1 MKKDKQKSILTSL
14 IYKEYLQIIRD
25 PSSILIAF
33 VLPLMLLLLFAYAI
47 NLDNNQIKVG
57 LLMDGYR
64 NQTNDLITSF
74 ENTDFLKIINF
85 ENRKTM
91 ERALVNSD
99 IKAMI
104 IIPNDFAKNVQNK
117 TPTTMQ
123 LIIDGADPNIST
135 FVEGYVGGAVAKWQQ
150 LKAIDNGV
158 NTGQSVDIQSYVWFN
173 PELKSRNLILPSSI
187 ATVMTLVGMLLTAL
201 VIAREWERGTMESLL
216 ATKVTKLDII
226 LSKYIAYYCLAM
238 FSTAFCSFLCI
249 VFFRITFYGSYIVYF
264 ITSSLF
270 IFTSLGQGLLI
281 STVSENQ
288 FAASMATSN
297 FGFMPANMLSGMIF
311 EISSM
316 PKIVQFISF
325 FVPARYF
332 TTCIINLF
340 NAGNIW
346 SVLLTQSLFLLIV
359 SVLLFILVYKKTKT
373 RLE

>member
-1 MKKDKQKSILTSL
+1 MTGNRQSSILKSL
-14 IYKEYLQIIRD
+14 IHKEYLQIIRD

-33 VLPLMLLLLFAYAI
+33 ILPLILLLLFAYAI
-47 NLDNNQIKVG
+47 NLDNNQIKIG
-57 LLMDGYR
+57 LLLDGSK
-64 NQTNDLITSF
+64 NQVNDLITSF
-74 ENTDFLKIINF
+74 ENTDFLKVLNF
-85 ENRKTM
+85 NDRKNM
-91 ERALVNSD
+91 ERALVNSE
-99 IKAMI
+99 IKAMV
-104 IIPNDFAKNVQNK
+104 IIPNDFGKNIQNRVSASL
-117 TPTTMQ
+117 Q
-123 LIIDGADPNIST
+123 LIIDGADPNISI
-135 FVEGYVGGAVAKWQQ
+135 FVEGYVGGVIAKWQQ
-150 LKAIDNGV
+150 IKGIESGINL
-158 NTGQSVDIQSYVWFN
+158 GQNVDIQSYVWFN

-201 VIAREWERGTMESLL
+201 VVAREWERGTMESLL
-216 ATKVTKLDII
+216 ATKVKKLDII

-238 FSTAFCSFLCI
+238 VSTVFCSFLCI
-249 VFFRITFYGSYIVYF
+249 VFFKITFYGSYIVYF

-288 FAASMATSN
+288 FAASMAVSN

-316 PKIVQFISF
+316 PKLVQFFSL

-346 SVLLTQSLFLLIV
+346 SVLLVQSLFLFAV